1 MMTPFCLN
9 IRVDCFVG
17 QYMLELLLCVL
28 IKNIASSNTLKY
40 EIVLMLMY
48 QLKAMDSDIRKIR
61 N

>member
-1 MMTPFCLN
+1 
-9 IRVDCFVG
+9 
-17 QYMLELLLCVL
+17 MLELLLCVL